1 MKTALKLAMA
11 ALAFASFATVAH
23 AGGDAEKGKKVFK
36 KCKACHAVGENAK
49 NKVGPVLNDVM
60 GRKAGT
66 YDGFKYSK
74 AMKEAGEKGLVW
86 NHDTLA
92 KYLEKPRKF
101 LPKTKMAFA
110 GLKKEKDR
118 ENVIAYLET
127 FSKDKK

>member
-49 NKVGPVLNDVM
+49 NKVGPVLNGVI

-74 AMKEAGEKGLVW
+74 AMKEAGEKGVVW
-86 NHDTLA
+86 NHDTLSA
-92 KYLEKPRKF
+92 FLEKPRKF
-101 LPKTKMAFA
+101 IPKTKMAFA
-110 GLKKEKDR
+110 GLRKEKDR